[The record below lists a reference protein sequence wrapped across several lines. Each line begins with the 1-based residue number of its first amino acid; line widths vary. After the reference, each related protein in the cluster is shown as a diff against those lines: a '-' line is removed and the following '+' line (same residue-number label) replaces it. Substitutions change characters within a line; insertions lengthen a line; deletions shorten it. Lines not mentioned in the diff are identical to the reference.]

1 MLACMTKEA
10 RWGEHVRAW
19 RASGQTA
26 RAFAMSR
33 GISDSSLRWW
43 EKQLEKRSAA
53 SVPLSSPGARVSKP
67 TTRSPSLARVVR
79 PDEAVTDEDAGIA
92 LVVGEITIAV
102 RRGFDRTLL
111 RDVLYES
118 CVPVDTAP
126 HRALEDALHR
136 VAELEAALSTTE
148 TLSTTSAALVTVT
161 AERDKLRHAY
171 EQVKGQLELLRRRRI
186 FLAKAERI
194 DTQQLEIEFA
204 ETKAK
209 LDLLAKEL
217 GAGDLTEGASGNDN
231 DNDAS
236 AGNDNG
242 RPARTKK
249 TSTGRRD
256 IRLLDIPEERVEI
269 LDPALEGKAERIG
282 FEESCLFGRRRGGTI
297 RIVSSLR
304 PRESPSTARCAGT
317 RSTSAPRSAASS
329 MRWSR
334 RRWRRRSACRLT
346 RPASRFSARGCS
358 IASVRPA
365 RRGTS
370 SSCSPTRTTYFFEY
384 LFRG

>member
-1 MLACMTKEA
+1 MPAP
-10 RWGEHVRAW
+10 
-19 RASGQTA
+19 
-26 RAFAMSR
+26 R
-33 GISDSSLRWW
+33 GVSDPHGIRC
-43 EKQLEKRSAA
+43 
-53 SVPLSSPGARVSKP
+53 
-67 TTRSPSLARVVR
+67 TRTR
-79 PDEAVTDEDAGIA
+79 P
-92 LVVGEITIAV
+92 EITIAV

-148 TLSTTSAALVTVT
+148 TLSTTSAALVTVP

-171 EQVKGQLELLRRRRI
+171 ELVKGQLELLRRRRI
-186 FLAKAERI
+186 CLAKAERI

-204 ETKAK
+204 ETKAN

-217 GAGDLTEGASGNDN
+217 GAGDLTEGASDNDN

-236 AGNDNG
+236 AGNENG
-242 RPARTKK
+242 RPARTNK

-269 LDPALEGKAERIG
+269 LDPALESKAERIG
-282 FEESCLFGRRRGGTI
+282 FEESCLFDRRRGGTI
-297 RIVSSLR
+297 RDAMVKKAMATTFCM
-304 PRESPSTARCAGT
+304 SPDAAG
-317 RSTSAPRSAASS
+317 
-329 MRWSR
+329 
-334 RRWRRRSACRLT
+334 
-346 RPASRFSARGCS
+346 
-358 IASVRPA
+358 IAIQPA
-365 RRGTS
+365 RLLDRKRQACAKGHFFVVLADKDHV
-370 SSCSPTRTTYFFEY
+370 FFEY